1 MGIKLACDEV
11 VALCNSV
18 PVCELICHLLAKTL
32 IIESR
37 NQ

>member
-1 MGIKLACDEV
+1 MEIKLACDKV
-11 VALCNSV
+11 VTLCNSV
-18 PVCELICHLLAKTL
+18 LVCELICHPLAKTL